1 MVYGD
6 TLYLYTTHDE
16 DELIND
22 FYTMKDWRCFS
33 TKDMAHWEDHGV
45 IFSLD
50 DISWAD
56 DRAWAPQAV
65 ERNGKFYLY
74 CPVHK
79 QNGGMAIAVGIS
91 DNPAGPYKDLGYPP
105 VDVLVRTTNYHIF
118 QQNMYLMER

>member
-1 MVYGD
+1 MGRSWSD
-6 TLYLYTTHDE
+6 
-16 DELIND
+16 
-22 FYTMKDWRCFS
+22 
-33 TKDMAHWEDHGV
+33 
-45 IFSLD
+45 FSLD

-91 DNPAGPYKDLGYPP
+91 DNPAGPYKDLGYPL